1 MHQSQLF
8 IGDFDSQVLGLGH
21 YDTLGYGVAPQIL
34 ESKSLRELKLEHC
47 THDTIVSVATASL
60 SPATNFNYIMVNN
73 LNIQVVSRSEYF
85 LIIIERT
92 ITPYVDKDIDKVLNY
107 FVIQDKNI
115 LQQSY
120 SSFKF

>member
-1 MHQSQLF
+1 M
-8 IGDFDSQVLGLGH
+8 
-21 YDTLGYGVAPQIL
+21 
-34 ESKSLRELKLEHC
+34 
-47 THDTIVSVATASL
+47 
-60 SPATNFNYIMVNN
+60 
-73 LNIQVVSRSEYF
+73 VSRSEYF

-120 SSFKF
+120 SSFKFYKLTLNPKCTSFICCQILQLISRANVT

>member
-1 MHQSQLF
+1 
-8 IGDFDSQVLGLGH
+8 
-21 YDTLGYGVAPQIL
+21 
-34 ESKSLRELKLEHC
+34 
-47 THDTIVSVATASL
+47 
-60 SPATNFNYIMVNN
+60 MVNN
-73 LNIQVVSRSEYF
+73 LNIQMVSRSEYF

-92 ITPYVDKDIDKVLNY
+92 ITPYVDEDIDKVLNY